1 MPETWGSFAIV
12 RPGPAA
18 KTGAFNSIL
27 RRGQGV
33 VVHSA
38 EGSLEAAL
46 GVLDGPRPA
55 SWHLTVAKDGRYYQ
69 HYPLESITWH
79 AGADA
84 NPRYVGIECEG
95 VAGEPLTPEQL
106 ATLRSVL
113 DWLEAVDAWPV
124 RERGVTLFEH
134 NEFMPTSCPSGR
146 IPWEQLVGS
155 QPPPA
160 PDPLAVIVTLAA
172 VIMDLAGGGN
182 LTDTLDA
189 EDRANLRW
197 LIAQLE

>member
-1 MPETWGSFAIV
+1 MPETWGSYAIV

-18 KTGAFNSIL
+18 KTGALGASL

-38 EGSLEAAL
+38 EGSLESAL

-69 HYPLESITWH
+69 HYPLETICWH

-95 VAGEPLTPEQL
+95 VAGEPLTPEQVE
-106 ATLRSVL
+106 TLRSVL
-113 DWLEAVDAWPV
+113 DWLQAVDAWPV

-134 NEFMPTSCPSGR
+134 NEFMPTACPSGR
-146 IPWEQLVGS
+146 IPWDELDS
-155 QPPPA
+155 SPPPPD

-172 VIMDLAGGGN
+172 VIMDLAERGK
-182 LTDTLDA
+182 LASTLDA
-189 EDRANLRW
+189 ADRANLRW
-197 LIAQLE
+197 LMAQLE